1 MDARGAHGARGVT
14 STALTWSRAPHAD
27 AHVDIVSRGGGS
39 RWRIA
44 KGYDERARLE
54 SGLPYAL
61 WRDGR
66 DTGETFATVAQAKAR
81 AAELSAGGVP

>member
-1 MDARGAHGARGVT
+1 MTARLEWT
-14 STALTWSRAPHAD
+14 RAPHAD
-27 AHVDIVSRGGGS
+27 AQIDIVSRGGGA

-54 SGLPYAL
+54 SGRPHSL

-66 DTGETFATVAQAKAR
+66 DTGETFATVAEAKAR
-81 AAELSAGGVP
+81 AAELAAGVEARSA